1 LLRELDTLLVVWPEN
16 PVLVFKIHFSSS
28 LPCFIALDV
37 AGSRYTKD
45 IAYLEVLSRHR
56 NIMPLYDLQPIIL
69 YDTYIAPNAT
79 LIGEVFVG
87 AQTTVWYGAT
97 LRADINAIRYNF
109 HFKFG

>member
-1 LLRELDTLLVVWPEN
+1 
-16 PVLVFKIHFSSS
+16 
-28 LPCFIALDV
+28 
-37 AGSRYTKD
+37 
-45 IAYLEVLSRHR
+45 
-56 NIMPLYDLQPIIL
+56 MPLYDLQPIIL